1 MFTEVYLK
9 TTDPR
14 VPFSHLFH
22 APIFFM
28 IIFSVVFHT
37 IVYCS
42 FVNLVSFIF
51 IGKIFSATINSRLL
65 LSITMIMLFGFI
77 ARVLHV
83 KEIYKAYNHD
93 IEKTRKHLDK
103 LYITWMFIS

>member
-1 MFTEVYLK
+1 MFTDVYLK

-14 VPFSHLFH
+14 IPFSHLFH
-22 APIFFM
+22 APILMNIF
-28 IIFSVVFHT
+28 FSVAFHT

-51 IGKIFSATINSRLL
+51 IGKILPATINYRLL
-65 LSITMIMLFGFI
+65 FFITMIMLFGFV

-83 KEIYKAYNHD
+83 KEIYRAYNYD
-93 IEKTRKHLDK
+93 IEKTRNHLDK